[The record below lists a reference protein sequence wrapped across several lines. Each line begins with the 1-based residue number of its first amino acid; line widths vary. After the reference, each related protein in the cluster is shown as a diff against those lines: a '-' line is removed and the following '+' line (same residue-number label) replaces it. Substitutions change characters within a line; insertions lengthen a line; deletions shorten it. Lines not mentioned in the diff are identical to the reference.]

1 MKNLVYT
8 MQKYPSARAFL
19 IFSVLFYLSM
29 AVSKTVHALWFDEQ
43 NALTFYGF
51 SYTMMAIAGALSFI
65 TGKIGDIISPSFALR
80 LGVFVYAI
88 GLFLR
93 IFTNSLIIAGI
104 SGFIAGLGAS
114 LVIVSMRYW
123 ILSIGD
129 EENRAAIVSLKET
142 GSNTGTAVG
151 ASIAGILTLLLSYIF
166 KNPIVTVL
174 IISSVLCLVTI
185 LFVPKL
191 NKDKKNSDKDKK
203 NSDKDKE
210 KLKKSVPKQLIT
222 GVIFFGVITGLSVS
236 LFTPFFPVI
245 LKEQGVPVTLIGLY
259 IALIGISSI
268 IFAPLFGNK
277 EVDKRKSKLFFW
289 FELLVGILTLL
300 FMFKLHYLIVPFIIV
315 IRTLFLTGS
324 VISQEL
330 MELNMYPKY
339 AIGMLFGLSQSS
351 FFVGDAIGGSIGGIL
366 FSINLNY
373 SLVVCS
379 LLILFNACIFPLF
392 YKFILRKPESGE
404 IHEVL

>member
-8 MQKYPSARAFL
+8 MRKYPSARAFL

-65 TGKIGDIISPSFALR
+65 TGKIGDIVSPSFALR

-93 IFTNSLIIAGI
+93 IFTNSLIIAGV

-151 ASIAGILTLLLSYIF
+151 ASLAGILTLLLSYIF

-174 IISSVLCLVTI
+174 IISSVLCLFTM

-191 NKDKKNSDKDKK
+191 HKDKES
-203 NSDKDKE
+203 SDKDKE
-210 KLKKSVPKQLIT
+210 KLKKYVPKRLIT

-268 IFAPLFGNK
+268 LFAPLFGDN
-277 EVDKRKSKLFFW
+277 EVNKRKSKLFFW
-289 FELLVGILTLL
+289 FELLVGVLTLL
-300 FMFKLHYLIVPFIIV
+300 FLFKLHYLIVPFIII
-315 IRTLFLTGS
+315 IRTLFITGS
-324 VISQEL
+324 VICQEL

-373 SLVVCS
+373 SLMVCS

-392 YKFILRKPESGE
+392 YNFILNKRESGE
-404 IHEVL
+404 VHEVL

>member
-8 MQKYPSARAFL
+8 MRKYPSARAFL

-43 NALTFYGF
+43 NALTFFGF

-65 TGKIGDIISPSFALR
+65 TGKIGDIVSPSFALR

-93 IFTNSLIIAGI
+93 IFTNSLIIAGV

-151 ASIAGILTLLLSYIF
+151 ASLAGILTLLLSYIF

-174 IISSVLCLVTI
+174 IISSVLCLFTM

-191 NKDKKNSDKDKK
+191 HKDKES
-203 NSDKDKE
+203 SDKDKE
-210 KLKKSVPKQLIT
+210 KLKKYVPKRLIT

-268 IFAPLFGNK
+268 LFAPLFGDN
-277 EVDKRKSKLFFW
+277 EVNKRKSKLFFW
-289 FELLVGILTLL
+289 FELLVGVLTLL
-300 FMFKLHYLIVPFIIV
+300 FLFKLHYLIVPFIII
-315 IRTLFLTGS
+315 IRTLFITGS
-324 VISQEL
+324 VICQEL

-373 SLVVCS
+373 SLMVCS

-392 YKFILRKPESGE
+392 YNFILNKRESGE
-404 IHEVL
+404 VHEVL